1 MEGSNRVSTIMMV
14 RQGRCE
20 RVAPASPV
28 YSDHG
33 QSPDIMEASPPPL
46 IPVSLG
52 RRLEDVPDDVLKPL
66 TKTKLCQV
74 CEENSASHRHY
85 GGQSCLSCKAFFR
98 RAVTSSKRERV
109 CKFRK
114 VPDSEA
120 LCTVKKCAACRF
132 KRCRDSGMMQ
142 ELVLSGKKEALKH
155 VGRVN
160 KVRKKLFKNIQILC
174 DYCISGYP

>member
-14 RQGRCE
+14 RRGRCE
-20 RVAPASPV
+20 RVAPTSPV
-28 YSDHG
+28 VTDHG
-33 QSPDIMEASPPPL
+33 QPPDIMEASSPPPL
-46 IPVSLG
+46 TPVSPGLDDS
-52 RRLEDVPDDVLKPL
+52 EDVLKPL
-66 TKTKLCQV
+66 TKTKMCQV

-142 ELVLSGKKEALKH
+142 DLVLSGKKEALKH

-160 KVRKKLFKNIQILC
+160 KVRMKI
-174 DYCISGYP
+174 